1 MLLVIVE
8 GLYHMMKQGEDA
20 DEPGARHTLPDLMR
34 CVMAQSGTQLDDKNT
49 DHRTV
54 ESCAT

>member
-1 MLLVIVE
+1 
-8 GLYHMMKQGEDA
+8 MMKQGEDA
-20 DEPGARHTLPDLMR
+20 DEPGARHTQPHWFSSLR

-49 DHRTV
+49 DRRMV